1 MDPLLFGENKLPYK
15 IGTWMNHY
23 LLRTTDQ
30 NPVTDIAIRPFTR
43 AHLLSRRM
51 ISITSQHS
59 AFWHSMHLNVV
70 QKISF
75 CPRFFRSPAKLN
87 SQFYKMLDLRF
98 YRCIFISKG

>member
-30 NPVTDIAIRPFTR
+30 NPVSDIAIRPFTR

-59 AFWHSMHLNVV
+59 A
-70 QKISF
+70 
-75 CPRFFRSPAKLN
+75 
-87 SQFYKMLDLRF
+87 LDLTF
-98 YRCIFISKG
+98 NALECSSKNIFLS

>member
-23 LLRTTDQ
+23 LLRTADQ
-30 NPVTDIAIRPFTR
+30 NPVSDIAIRPFTR

-59 AFWHSMHLNVV
+59 AF
-70 QKISF
+70 
-75 CPRFFRSPAKLN
+75 
-87 SQFYKMLDLRF
+87 
-98 YRCIFISKG
+98 